1 MSSSAPAK
9 ESKLEFAGYLLV
21 GACKLLIE
29 AVERVENAAGK
40 VLEAGMTHEPT
51 MSPVTIEALDG
62 SLFSLRSLHVDPEG
76 CCEPNGIR

>member
-29 AVERVENAAGK
+29 AVEASRTPPARFWRRG
-40 VLEAGMTHEPT
+40 
-51 MSPVTIEALDG
+51 
-62 SLFSLRSLHVDPEG
+62 
-76 CCEPNGIR
+76 